1 MVLPYFVVALHA
13 GHAVPSQRRTPVAVS
28 PHRSVP
34 NPHAA
39 AHVHAAAFRC
49 VAKRPQR
56 NVPKLLFHQ
65 VIIARGRI
73 VIHVAGVRVILV
85 DHAIA
90 IGIHVHFNAR
100 HFVFLG
106 H

>member
-13 GHAVPSQRRTPVAVS
+13 GHAVPLRRHTPS
-28 PHRSVP
+28 I
-34 NPHAA
+34 HAA
-39 AHVHAAAFRC
+39 AHIRTAAFRC
-49 VAKRPQR
+49 VAKRPQQ
-56 NVPKLLFHQ
+56 NVPKLLFYQ

-73 VIHVAGVRVILV
+73 VIHVAGVRVILI

-90 IGIHVHFNAR
+90 IGVHVHFNAR
-100 HFVFLG
+100 HFVFLR